1 MWLNKVV
8 AELVHKYLVACV
20 DCASGN
26 DFPAM
31 KNPTGEDVEVLT
43 QRLRRRIHQKVLP
56 LAVQSRKRKE
66 EEHFLWHD
74 FQNLIILARD
84 HVDVIA
90 TQNNELGNLLQKI
103 GADAYGHNDRN
114 QNHFAVLPPMRLPCH
129 GRQPV

>member
-8 AELVHKYLVACV
+8 TELVHKYLVACV
-20 DCASGN
+20 DCASCN

-74 FQNLIILARD
+74 LQYLIMLARD
-84 HVDVIA
+84 QTEVIA
-90 TQNNELGNLLQKI
+90 TANNKLGDLLQEI
-103 GADAYGHNDRN
+103 WR
-114 QNHFAVLPPMRLPCH
+114 RLH
-129 GRQPV
+129 SGMTDDSV